1 MTGFWSRSR
10 CKTYAAPRRGPARPC
25 AVPGA
30 CEAVPRC
37 ANEAHVVIA
46 LVQGIPVLL
55 GMLFGLLTPGVA
67 TGANP
72 RPAPACAGPVLRVE
86 TWAPGLWQVL
96 AQPGEA
102 TAANR
107 GQVSNLVLAADGGRL
122 WLLGS
127 GPSPAF
133 GRALACQV
141 RQQLGRSVTD
151 VVSPWAR
158 PELVLGAK
166 GLASAGPLRH
176 WAHAE
181 VAAAMAEQCPQCVAR
196 LRKRLGAAAGDL
208 GAAPIPRPTHLL
220 HGGQGRLGPWRWWRL
235 PRSAGRVVTVW
246 RHQTQPI
253 WVAPGLL
260 GGSGAP
266 DGRDAD
272 LALLAESSGRLA
284 ALVAEDGA
292 EARLLGEQGAPMAA
306 DAALRHQAYWLALL
320 AQARAAI
327 ERGESDTRPA
337 PAWPDL
343 PPDWA
348 AHPWHALNWQR
359 AWRQVEP
366 EVLAR

>member
-10 CKTYAAPRRGPARPC
+10 CKTYAASQRGPAGC
-25 AVPGA
+25 CGVPRA
-30 CEAVPRC
+30 CEAVPWCVRT
-37 ANEAHVVIA
+37 AQAVFRLA
-46 LVQGIPVLL
+46 QGIPVLL
-55 GMLFGLLTPGVA
+55 GLAIGLGAPLSA

-72 RPAPACAGPVLRVE
+72 RPAAACPGPVLRVE
-86 TWAPGLWQVL
+86 TWAPGLWWVL
-96 AQPGEA
+96 AQPGDA
-102 TAANR
+102 TPANR
-107 GQVSNLVLAADGGRL
+107 GQVSNLVLAADGQRL

-141 RQQLGRSVTD
+141 RRQLGRPVTD

-158 PELVLGAK
+158 PELVLGAR
-166 GLASAGPLRH
+166 GLAAAGPLRH

-181 VAAAMAEQCPQCVAR
+181 VAAAMAAQCPQCVAR
-196 LRKRLGAAAGDL
+196 LRTRLGAAAGDL

-220 HGGQGRLGPWRWWRL
+220 HGAQGALGPWRWWRL
-235 PRSAGRVVTVW
+235 PRSEGRVVTVW
-246 RHQTQPI
+246 RHQGQPI

-284 ALVAEDGA
+284 AMVADDGHA
-292 EARLLGEQGAPMAA
+292 ARLLGEQGAPMAA
-306 DAALRHQAYWLALL
+306 DAALRHQAYWLELL

-337 PAWPDL
+337 PAWPGL
-343 PPDWA
+343 AADWA

-366 EVLAR
+366 QVLAR